1 MEMNVGNWITLG
13 MSIISVAFGY
23 GMIHQRVKNLESKVA
38 EIDDIKA
45 ELHKIS
51 DTLQKLAGQFEM
63 YFKLSC
69 KDKGE

>member
-1 MEMNVGNWITLG
+1 MEITIANIITLLIALV
-13 MSIISVAFGY
+13 SFAFGY
-23 GMIHQRVKNLESKVA
+23 GMLSQRVKTVESKVA

-63 YFKLSC
+63 YFKLAC
-69 KDKGE
+69 KDKE